1 LIGLASAWLGSLA
14 LLVSLA
20 ACGTDSRQGVRE
32 ALGEYVA
39 ACEARDPERLQA
51 VWGIS
56 QTERAFVRTLLDH
69 SDRVSLKID
78 TREMVVADDSAT
90 VEFDQ
95 TLEFSGP
102 AGEGYDRSR
111 LKASL
116 IRRARGDWMI
126 IDIARRDA
134 GEDPAPPGSPL
145 GVEIASA
152 RRSEAPVQVGAGLP
166 SERIRGASMPVKRD
180 REVPARPSI
189 GESLREYRDA
199 FETRDL
205 DRLGR
210 VWRMSAVERLLIQRA
225 WEACGDITLELEMGD
240 ARADGEEASVFFDQ
254 KLVLD
259 CAERQA
265 ETHSR
270 VRASLERDRD
280 GRWVIVDLSPRETE
294 LNGATR
300 LDPRDP
306 RDERP
311 DRTAVLTAL
320 DEYREALR
328 DCDLTELSRVWIMNA
343 LERQILE
350 GVCHEYESLSVAI
363 RSPRVAMA
371 EDRARI
377 DFTQSVAYPGTRGL
391 RHTQSDL
398 TALMV
403 RRAGGE
409 WAIWKIQGAD

>member
-1 LIGLASAWLGSLA
+1 LA

-51 VWGIS
+51 VWGIPQS
-56 QTERAFVRTLLDH
+56 ERALVRTLLDH

-78 TREMVVADDSAT
+78 TREMEVAGDAAT

-111 LKASL
+111 LEASL

-134 GEDPAPPGSPL
+134 GEDPAPPGSLL
-145 GVEIASA
+145 GIEIASA
-152 RRSEAPVQVGAGLP
+152 RQSEAPAQVGAGLP
-166 SERIRGASMPVKRD
+166 SEPIQGDSTPAKRD
-180 REVPARPSI
+180 REVPTRPSI
-189 GESLREYRDA
+189 GESLEEYREA
-199 FETRDL
+199 FEARDL

-210 VWRMSAVERLLIQRA
+210 VWRMTAVERLLIQRG

-240 ARADGEEASVFFDQ
+240 THVEGEEASVFFDQ
-254 KLVLD
+254 KLVMD

-270 VRASLERDRD
+270 VRAQLQRDRD
-280 GRWVIVDLSPRETE
+280 GHWVIVDLSPRETE
-294 LNGATR
+294 LTGANR

-306 RDERP
+306 QDERP

-409 WAIWKIQGAD
+409 WAIWKIQGAN

>member
-1 LIGLASAWLGSLA
+1 V

-20 ACGTDSRQGVRE
+20 ACGTDARQGVRE

-39 ACEARDPERLQA
+39 ACEARDLERLQA
-51 VWGIS
+51 VWGIPQS
-56 QTERAFVRTLLDH
+56 ERALVRTLLDH

-111 LKASL
+111 LEASL

-145 GVEIASA
+145 GIEIASA
-152 RRSEAPVQVGAGLP
+152 TRSEAPVQVAAGLP
-166 SERIRGASMPVKRD
+166 SEQIQGASKPAKPD
-180 REVPARPSI
+180 PEVPARPSI
-189 GESLREYRDA
+189 GESLREYREA
-199 FETRDL
+199 FEARDL

-210 VWRMSAVERLLIQRA
+210 VWRMTAVERLLIQRG
-225 WEACGDITLELEMGD
+225 WEACGDITLELVMGD
-240 ARADGEEASVFFDQ
+240 TRVKGEEASVFFDQ
-254 KLVLD
+254 KLVMD

-265 ETHSR
+265 ETRAR
-270 VRASLERDRD
+270 VRAQLERDQE
-280 GRWVIVDLSPRETE
+280 GRWVIVDLSPRESDLT
-294 LNGATR
+294 GATR
-300 LDPRDP
+300 LDPRDAQ
-306 RDERP
+306 DERP
-311 DRTAVLTAL
+311 DRMAVLTAL

-350 GVCHEYESLSVAI
+350 GVCHEYESLSVVI

>member
-1 LIGLASAWLGSLA
+1 
-14 LLVSLA
+14 
-20 ACGTDSRQGVRE
+20 
-32 ALGEYVA
+32 
-39 ACEARDPERLQA
+39 
-51 VWGIS
+51 
-56 QTERAFVRTLLDH
+56 
-69 SDRVSLKID
+69 
-78 TREMVVADDSAT
+78 
-90 VEFDQ
+90 
-95 TLEFSGP
+95 
-102 AGEGYDRSR
+102 
-111 LKASL
+111 
-116 IRRARGDWMI
+116 
-126 IDIARRDA
+126 
-134 GEDPAPPGSPL
+134 
-145 GVEIASA
+145 
-152 RRSEAPVQVGAGLP
+152 
-166 SERIRGASMPVKRD
+166 
-180 REVPARPSI
+180 
-189 GESLREYRDA
+189 
-199 FETRDL
+199 
-205 DRLGR
+205 
-210 VWRMSAVERLLIQRA
+210 MSAVERLLIQRA
-225 WEACGDITLELEMGD
+225 WGACGEITLELEMED

-270 VRASLERDRD
+270 VRAQLERDRD

-294 LNGATR
+294 LTGATR

-320 DEYREALR
+320 DEYGEALG

-350 GVCHEYESLSVAI
+350 GVCHEYESLSVVI

-409 WAIWKIQGAD
+409 WAIWKIQGAN